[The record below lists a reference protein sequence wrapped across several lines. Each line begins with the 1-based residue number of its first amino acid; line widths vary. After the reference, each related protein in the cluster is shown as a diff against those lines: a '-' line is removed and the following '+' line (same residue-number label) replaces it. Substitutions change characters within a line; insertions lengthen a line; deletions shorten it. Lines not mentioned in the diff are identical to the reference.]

1 MKLDPQRTER
11 NFQKLLRIAPELRLT
26 KEYAKSKV
34 AGLMDLNLDV
44 LEQSQGYMRIALSH
58 YWIHHSNDMIP
69 DPDMEIAVFLDDGL
83 AEALSYQDA
92 FTYEIAYSDGATL
105 PVFEVH
111 TRLNEFLEQWLDNL
125 AAQGHVLIRIR

>member
-11 NFQKLLRIAPELRLT
+11 NFKKLLRIAPELRQT

-34 AGLMDLNLDV
+34 CGLMDLNLDV
-44 LEQSQGYMRIALSH
+44 LERSQGYMRIALSH

-69 DPDMEIAVFLDDGL
+69 DPDMEIAIFLDDGL

-125 AAQGHVLIRIR
+125 AVQGHVLIRIR